1 MSSTITPG
9 SGTRPQTIDLSS
21 LVRNQSWLWLREIER
36 RLDFVAEILDDQ
48 GLLCAIP
55 SRSVLTPS
63 WAPGPSPAALSATVN
78 GVLRSNQTQRLT
90 HDGVSLVCAPL
101 SAGRGAV
108 GVLVLSRSPNRLLQL
123 APCGDRSLEDIASW
137 LGRAVQSHLNLPV
150 DEGDAFDRVSSL
162 HKLLQ
167 DVIEN
172 GSEQDVIA
180 AFAEAL
186 IAWDDIE
193 VRGYVQDVH
202 GQFTLSA
209 ATPGID
215 RQVATLL
222 TGVALPVGG
231 PLTRLSP
238 AESHRA
244 GLRHDRDVFLAQLAG
259 PHIQPWCIVLSGV
272 IRPED
277 EPRLSLY
284 VDLLRG
290 ALDRTATIAETRVSW
305 AILQQLLSASGDP
318 AETGLAAL
326 DDLRVAIDA
335 QQIGMQVTGARGVRG
350 PTIGDAMLFG
360 TAGPTRVDQLVSLAS
375 IGDGETM
382 TIRAQRV
389 AGKAFTRREQQIVDR
404 TAAIFSAWLSGV
416 RKRSGVPV
424 ERRAENR
431 EFQAVID
438 RLVEQNLH
446 EGLDVAVVVLQAP
459 NAATRPGLLQQW
471 VGEIRGRLRS
481 GDAAGALSERE
492 IGIFLAGAAAR
503 DVARVSA
510 RIRQQVLS
518 GAGGEPVTMGVAGR
532 NPATI
537 SEVSLVKEARQDA
550 ARRPNHPQR
559 GASE

>member
-1 MSSTITPG
+1 MSSTILPG
-9 SGTRPQTIDLSS
+9 SGTRSQTIDLTSA
-21 LVRNQSWLWLREIER
+21 VRHQSWLWLREIER

-48 GLLCAIP
+48 GALCAMAP
-55 SRSVLTPS
+55 RNSSVPT
-63 WAPGPSPAALSATVN
+63 WAAALPPAPLSAAVH

-90 HDGVSLVCAPL
+90 HDGVSIVCAPL

-108 GVLVLSRSPNRLLQL
+108 GVLVLSRAPNRLSS
-123 APCGDRSLEDIASW
+123 DRSLDDIASW
-137 LGRAVQSHLNLPV
+137 LGRAVQAHLNLPV
-150 DEGDAFDRVSSL
+150 DESDAFDRVSSL

-167 DVIEN
+167 DVIEG
-172 GSEQDVIA
+172 GSEQEVIA

-186 IAWDDIE
+186 IAWDDLE

-202 GQFTLSA
+202 GQLTLSA

-215 RQVATLL
+215 RQAAAVLTL
-222 TGVALPVGG
+222 VPFPIGG
-231 PLTRLSP
+231 ALTRLSP

-244 GLRHDRDVFLAQLAG
+244 GLRHDRDVFVAPLAG
-259 PHIQPWCIVLSGV
+259 PHSQPWCIVLSGA

-335 QQIGMQVTGARGVRG
+335 HQMGMQVSGARAARRL
-350 PTIGDAMLFG
+350 TIGDSTLFA
-360 TAGPTRVDQLVSLAS
+360 TTGPTQVDQLVSVVS
-375 IGDGETM
+375 VGDGETM
-382 TIRAQRV
+382 TIRAQR
-389 AGKAFTRREQQIVDR
+389 APGRAFTRREQQIVDR

-416 RKRSGVPV
+416 RKRSSAPV
-424 ERRAENR
+424 ERRAEHR

-438 RLVEQNLH
+438 RLVEQNLR
-446 EGLDVAVVVLQAP
+446 EGFDVAVIVLH
-459 NAATRPGLLQQW
+459 AASGVSTPGLLQQW
-471 VGEIRGRLRS
+471 VGDIRGRLRS

-492 IGIFLAGAAAR
+492 IGIFLAGAGAR
-503 DVARVSA
+503 DVARVST
-510 RIRQQVLS
+510 RIRQQVLAA
-518 GAGGEPVTMGVAGR
+518 AGSEPITMGVAGR
-532 NPATI
+532 SAG
-537 SEVSLVKEARQDA
+537 EVAEISLVREARQDA
-550 ARRPNHPQR
+550 ARRHSHPQR